1 MGYADLIR
9 TLQTL
14 PQDKQAEVFDF
25 VDFLAARARV
35 EWQTMPTSTGARPI
49 AAFLQQPFRVESF
62 QPLSRDDANAR

>member
-9 TLQTL
+9 TLQAL

-25 VDFLAARARV
+25 VDFLAMRSGV
-35 EWQTMPTSTGARPI
+35 EVEVTGMVRPI
-49 AAFLQQPFRVESF
+49 IAFLDQPFRVESF

>member
-1 MGYADLIR
+1 MGYAELIR
-9 TLQTL
+9 TLQAL

-35 EWQTMPTSTGARPI
+35 ESQAARPSI
-49 AAFLQQPFRVESF
+49 DVRPITAFFQQPFQVESF